1 MSAPLL
7 DRAVAH
13 APRAASVVD
22 LVVRALVGAIV
33 LLHVLPEGWETVGLV
48 APAML
53 ALGWMLP
60 LGFERLPGL
69 AGARERVVVVF
80 AAIGLVVHSLL
91 DGIALEHA
99 QEPLLPLAIVLHTVP
114 VGVIAWRGA
123 RAVANDAVA
132 AGVLALA
139 ALATVSGFIGGAQLL
154 PESAGSVLAAF
165 QCLVGGTLLHVLGH
179 GHLHDEHLHPHDG
192 ASS

>member
-33 LLHVLPEGWETVGLV
+33 LLHILPEGWETVGLL

-53 ALGWMLP
+53 AVGWSLP
-60 LGFERLPGL
+60 LVFERLPGL
-69 AGARERVVVVF
+69 TGARETVVVVF
-80 AAIGLVVHSLL
+80 AAVGLVVHSLI
-91 DGIALEHA
+91 DGMALEHA
-99 QEPLLPLAIVLHTVP
+99 QEPWLPLAIVLHTVP

-123 RAVANDAVA
+123 RAVANDG
-132 AGVLALA
+132 AGVGVLVLA
-139 ALATVSGFIGGAQLL
+139 ALATVGGFFGGAALL
-154 PESAGSVLAAF
+154 PVSAGPVLAAF

-179 GHLHDEHLHPHDG
+179 GHMHHDHDHHG
-192 ASS
+192 APS